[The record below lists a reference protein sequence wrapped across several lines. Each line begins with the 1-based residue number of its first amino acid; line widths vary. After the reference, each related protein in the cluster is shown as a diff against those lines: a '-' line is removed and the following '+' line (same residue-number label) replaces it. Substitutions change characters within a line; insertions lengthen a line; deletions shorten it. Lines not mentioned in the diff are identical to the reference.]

1 MIDIYKT
8 LFWLSS
14 FLIIN
19 SYVIYY
25 FLIKIITRGKHSD
38 AKKFSETELPGISII
53 ISAYNEEN
61 VIEERIKNILRLN
74 YPQEKIEII
83 IGSDGSTDKTNEIL
97 TRFSE
102 EIKNLKIFLYKDN
115 RGKANVLNDLIIKSS
130 MEFIV
135 FTDANTIFDEN
146 AIRNLMQGYSNDS
159 IGGVSGRL
167 ILKDEKTLQ
176 NESVEEKKYW
186 EYETNLKLAEGNAGL
201 LIGANGGI
209 FSIRKKLF
217 EKLPAKPVTD
227 DLYISLNVL
236 AKGYKFV
243 YKYDAFATED
253 IGADVITEYKRKV
266 RFAATNFQTLFYFPK
281 LLFNKNLLISYS
293 FWSHKVIRWFSPLL
307 FFFLL
312 ILNILLINQGLIY
325 HILFTIQILF
335 YFAGLI
341 GYFLTKK
348 KVRIKLFSLPYF
360 FIVINIALLVGLYKF
375 ITKKHSAKWESTK
388 RIK

>member
-1 MIDIYKT
+1 LIDIYKT

-360 FIVINIALLVGLYKF
+360 FIVTNIALLVGLYKF